1 VSVAPLAAAV
11 LGGTARFAIVDERQ
25 RAGRPMGC
33 ERGAD
38 GFPCGGAGK
47 VSDKWPGQFGLLMEM
62 EEGGGTGACR
72 IGGTRECWTLP
83 VCTPE
88 WRDGKGEAGRKFAE
102 RGHCTASQ

>member
-1 VSVAPLAAAV
+1 
-11 LGGTARFAIVDERQ
+11 
-25 RAGRPMGC
+25 
-33 ERGAD
+33 
-38 GFPCGGAGK
+38 
-47 VSDKWPGQFGLLMEM
+47 MEM